1 MGRRKMEPQRK
12 SVAALVSL
20 GCMTAILAAVVF
32 EKTFASGDDRIVR
45 KDDRNTSSLK
55 NPVPMSREM
64 SAKLNEKQAEL
75 EEKEKALAEL
85 QERLEVEE
93 SRVQEKINQLV
104 SIQKKL
110 EKSKEEDQKIR
121 KEVKEKLVKTFEK
134 MSPKKAAP
142 VISTMED
149 DIAVELLL
157 SMKEKS
163 VASILESMSADRA
176 MTISSLIAGR
186 GPASKL
192 GKEGQSLP

>member
-1 MGRRKMEPQRK
+1 MEPQRK